1 MELYQLRYF
10 QAVARCQNISSASK
24 ELHVSQPSLSRSI
37 KRLEDE
43 LGVELFD
50 RVGRRIVLNDK
61 GAVLLDS
68 VCKALESVD
77 SVEETLF
84 RYIRN
89 KSRTL
94 NVLCPVPFGD
104 TDEVLM
110 GFMRENPDVFVRFCA
125 EPTPYFA
132 GESPDLT
139 FFASFTRHVEPNYRV
154 LGEEE
159 FVLTVPKGHALAK
172 KKEVRLAD
180 LSDESFVMVLPSAVR
195 AVIDGMF
202 VEAGFEPHVVIED
215 QECRR
220 INSYVANGFGVSICP
235 SITWFSRS
243 DLDQV
248 STVRI
253 ADVKRKRTLYL
264 KRRES
269 NLPSAAAEAFSDYL
283 ARYFSSLTEDGLNR
297 WPEW

>member
-10 QAVARCQNISSASK
+10 QAVAQCQNISLASK

-37 KRLEDE
+37 KRLEGE
-43 LGVELFD
+43 LGVELFT

-61 GAVLLDS
+61 GAVLLES

-84 RYIRN
+84 RYIRD

-104 TDEVLM
+104 TDKVLM

-139 FFASFTRHVEPNYRV
+139 FFASFVKHTEPNYRV

-159 FVLTVPKGHALAK
+159 FVLTVPRDHALAGV
-172 KKEVRLAD
+172 EEMRLAD
-180 LSDESFVMVLPSAVR
+180 LKDESFVMVLPSAVR
-195 AVIDGMF
+195 TVIDGMF
-202 VEAGFEPHVVIED
+202 LEAGFEPHVVIED

-220 INSYVANGFGVSICP
+220 INSYVANGFGISICP
-235 SITWFSRS
+235 SVTWFSQADYDR
-243 DLDQV
+243 V
-248 STVRI
+248 AVVRI
-253 ADVKRKRTLYL
+253 ADVERKRTLYL
-264 KRRES
+264 KKRENS
-269 NLPSAAAEAFSDYL
+269 MPSKAAEAFGEYL
-283 ARYFSSLTEDGLNR
+283 ARYFDSLPKVCGLR
-297 WPEW
+297 